1 LRAVRAVQSTYI
13 ERLQQRGH
21 PGLRTGHIPVFAGLN
36 PEVAAEPTTA
46 ESTTAE
52 STTAGPATAGPATAG
67 PGAPAVPDG
76 AGPRPGGA
84 GAPGGT
90 RITDLANRAGMTRQM
105 MGRLVREL
113 EALGYLTTATHPDDQ
128 RAVVVT
134 MTERGH
140 AIRAEA
146 AEVIAELEADYAVL
160 LHDSGLAQLKGALQ
174 NIIRTSPTA

>member
-1 LRAVRAVQSTYI
+1 MALVTDLHIARLLLRAVRAVQATYI

-36 PEVAAEPTTA
+36 ADADPDT
-46 ESTTAE
+46 
-52 STTAGPATAGPATAG
+52 
-67 PGAPAVPDG
+67 GA
-76 AGPRPGGA
+76 
-84 GAPGGT
+84 GT

-113 EALGYLTTATHPDDQ
+113 ESLGYLSTATHPDDQ

-134 MTERGH
+134 MTVRGD

-146 AEVIAELEADYAVL
+146 AQVIAELETDYAVL
-160 LHDSGLAQLKGALQ
+160 LADPDLTALKGALLA
-174 NIIRTSPTA
+174 IIRTSPSA

>member
-1 LRAVRAVQSTYI
+1 MALVTDVHIARLLLRAVRAVQATYI

-21 PGLRTGHIPVFAGLN
+21 PGLRTGHIPVLAGLD
-36 PEVAAEPTTA
+36 PDSPT
-46 ESTTAE
+46 
-52 STTAGPATAGPATAG
+52 
-67 PGAPAVPDG
+67 
-76 AGPRPGGA
+76 
-84 GAPGGT
+84 GT

-113 EALGYLTTATHPDDQ
+113 ESLGYLATAAHPDDL

-146 AEVIAELEADYAVL
+146 AEIIAEMEADYAVL
-160 LHDSGLAQLKGALQ
+160 LHDPDLTALRGALQ
-174 NIIRTSPTA
+174 AIIRTAPNQPTA

>member
-1 LRAVRAVQSTYI
+1 MALVTDVHIARLLLRAVRAVQSTYI

-36 PEVAAEPTTA
+36 TEGDE
-46 ESTTAE
+46 
-52 STTAGPATAGPATAG
+52 
-67 PGAPAVPDG
+67 
-76 AGPRPGGA
+76 
-84 GAPGGT
+84 GT

-113 EALGYLTTATHPDDQ
+113 ESLGYLATAAHPDDL

-134 MTERGH
+134 MTERGN

-146 AEVIAELEADYAVL
+146 GEVIADMEADYAIMLKDPDLAALKDAL
-160 LHDSGLAQLKGALQ
+160 LA
-174 NIIRTSPTA
+174 IIRTSPSA

>member
-1 LRAVRAVQSTYI
+1 MALVTDVHIARLLLRAVRAVQSTYI

-36 PEVAAEPTTA
+36 PESAGSDSAE
-46 ESTTAE
+46 
-52 STTAGPATAGPATAG
+52 
-67 PGAPAVPDG
+67 GA
-76 AGPRPGGA
+76 
-84 GAPGGT
+84 GT

-134 MTERGH
+134 MTERGN

-146 AEVIAELEADYAVL
+146 AAVITELEADYAVL
-160 LHDSGLAQLKGALQ
+160 LDDPDLASLKGALQ
-174 NIIRTSPTA
+174 SIIRTSPTA

>member
-1 LRAVRAVQSTYI
+1 MALVTDVHIARLLLRAVRAVQASYI

-36 PEVAAEPTTA
+36 PG
-46 ESTTAE
+46 S
-52 STTAGPATAGPATAG
+52 PA
-67 PGAPAVPDG
+67 
-76 AGPRPGGA
+76 
-84 GAPGGT
+84 GT

-113 EALGYLTTATHPDDQ
+113 ETLGYLATAADPDDL

-134 MTERGH
+134 MTERGN

-146 AEVIAELEADYAVL
+146 ADVIAELEADYSIL
-160 LHDSGLAQLKGALQ
+160 LKDPDLATLKNALLT
-174 NIIRTSPTA
+174 IIETSPTA

>member
-1 LRAVRAVQSTYI
+1 MALVTDVHIARLLLRAVRAVQSTYI

-36 PEVAAEPTTA
+36 PESTNVAGE
-46 ESTTAE
+46 
-52 STTAGPATAGPATAG
+52 
-67 PGAPAVPDG
+67 
-76 AGPRPGGA
+76 
-84 GAPGGT
+84 GT

-113 EALGYLTTATHPDDQ
+113 EALGYLSTATHPEDQ

-146 AEVIAELEADYAVL
+146 AAVIAELEADYAVL
-160 LHDSGLAQLKGALQ
+160 LNDPDLTSLKGALQ
-174 NIIRTSPTA
+174 SIIQTSPTA

>member
-1 LRAVRAVQSTYI
+1 MALVTDVHIARLLLRAVRAVQATYI

-36 PEVAAEPTTA
+36 PDTDPDSPT
-46 ESTTAE
+46 
-52 STTAGPATAGPATAG
+52 
-67 PGAPAVPDG
+67 
-76 AGPRPGGA
+76 
-84 GAPGGT
+84 GT

-113 EALGYLTTATHPDDQ
+113 ESLGYLATAAHPDDL

-134 MTERGH
+134 MTERGN

-160 LHDSGLAQLKGALQ
+160 LNDPDLTALKGALQ
-174 NIIRTSPTA
+174 AIIRTSPTA

>member
-1 LRAVRAVQSTYI
+1 MALVTDLHIARLLLRAVRSVQASYI

-21 PGLRTGHIPVFAGLN
+21 PGLRTGHIPVLAGLN
-36 PEVAAEPTTA
+36 PETN
-46 ESTTAE
+46 
-52 STTAGPATAGPATAG
+52 
-67 PGAPAVPDG
+67 
-76 AGPRPGGA
+76 PRSRA
-84 GAPGGT
+84 GT

-113 EALGYLTTATHPDDQ
+113 ESLGYLTTAAHPEDL

-134 MTERGH
+134 MTERGN

-160 LHDSGLAQLKGALQ
+160 LKDPELAALKGALQ
-174 NIIRTSPTA
+174 AIIRTSASEE

>member
-1 LRAVRAVQSTYI
+1 MALVTDVHIARLLLRAVRAVQASYI

-36 PEVAAEPTTA
+36 PD
-46 ESTTAE
+46 S
-52 STTAGPATAGPATAG
+52 
-67 PGAPAVPDG
+67 
-76 AGPRPGGA
+76 
-84 GAPGGT
+84 PGGT

-113 EALGYLTTATHPDDQ
+113 ETLGYLATAADPDDL

-134 MTERGH
+134 MTERGN

-146 AEVIAELEADYAVL
+146 ADVIAELEADYSIL
-160 LHDSGLAQLKGALQ
+160 LKDPDLATLKNALLT
-174 NIIRTSPTA
+174 IIETSPTA

>member
-1 LRAVRAVQSTYI
+1 MALVTDVHIARLLLRAVRAVQSTYI

-36 PEVAAEPTTA
+36 PER
-46 ESTTAE
+46 
-52 STTAGPATAGPATAG
+52 AGSGEG
-67 PGAPAVPDG
+67 I
-76 AGPRPGGA
+76 
-84 GAPGGT
+84 

-113 EALGYLTTATHPDDQ
+113 EALGYLSTATHPDDQ

-160 LHDSGLAQLKGALQ
+160 LKDPELASLKGALQ
-174 NIIRTSPTA
+174 SIISTSPSS